1 MRRIARLSLL
11 YLLEAIAALLA
22 LAVVAFGA
30 ALWRLAEGPV
40 NAEMIRPVVTEVLLE
55 AVKGDEAAI
64 GDLEISFD
72 PAYAALVVTARD
84 VRITRASGDVI
95 IASEQIEA
103 GVALDLLMTGRVAP
117 VSLEARG
124 GTLWLYRDE
133 LGRLTGGLGAL
144 EDRFGATQESE
155 NAVPD
160 FDMNRASRVFARLL
174 RVDVSNVTLQM
185 RDEFHDW
192 TGLFTGMGGVLE
204 MTEGALSLTAEGGL
218 ITSAGRA
225 PITLDIQSGRSL
237 ESVFVE
243 ARLSDF
249 VPAAAAPL
257 QGPFTGLSALDAPF
271 DMHLVFD
278 ASREA
283 GLRQASLQMEAD
295 TGVIRSGGRQTAI
308 RAASIDAALDVEA
321 GRLDLNALS
330 VDSDLLT
337 LTLSGAFQDFSAY
350 DNAIPARASYDL
362 SAGEG
367 RLDLSGV
374 FPQPVQWR
382 SVEMAGALD
391 IDEPL
396 ISFETLNAVLPAA
409 TARLTGSVALED
421 TDAGLL
427 PTLKLEGPVQGTLT
441 KADVLNHWPVDF
453 ALGARDWVRDSILGG
468 QLSNARLNLNL
479 SAQALAAQAIED
491 DALNLSFD
499 FSDADVRYMSTMT
512 PLLGLSGEAVL
523 RGNSLSL
530 EGAGG
535 AIGDI
540 EATRIYVEIPR
551 LNPKG
556 AIARFGGS
564 GMGDVADVLM
574 LVSEPPLNLASEY
587 GFDPQAFG
595 GQGELSFEIRRPM
608 LRSVPAEDLDFEFS
622 GTFEDVSGPAGPP
635 GVELTDGVV
644 SISVTP
650 EGLNAEGDARIASAD
665 ANIVWTETFGLGPDA
680 QPTQVRVNATM
691 TARELDQVGLPLRRF
706 MDGAVGVEAVM
717 NGRGF
722 DFSTVNLDLDLEN
735 TAIALPANL
744 WDKPAGEPATAA
756 LAATLSEDG
765 AIALDRLQLDG
776 DGVVLNTRAEMAAD
790 GRLLSAEAERVFIED
805 RMDLSALI
813 SRPDGPEGVLDITVQ
828 GPFLDARDLFGMA
841 APSGGGDL
849 GASVNFEGVLGRA
862 LVRDQA
868 FTNVG
873 LTLNSRPEGIAR
885 FVLEADAAGGPVI
898 VRFEPEAETGVRRL
912 SAMGPDAGLLLSA
925 FAGFDNIYGGALR
938 LEGVAPP
945 LGEPGGV
952 SGEIEVGDF
961 TLNRMPLLAR
971 ILAAGSLEG
980 LGGLLSGQGIGFER
994 LESRFVW
1001 QEGILEMRDSR
1012 VAGPSLGATWTG
1024 LVDFSEERLT
1034 VNGTLLPSY
1043 GVNSILGSVP
1053 VLGELF
1059 TSRQGEGVIGVTFS
1073 VSGPFSE
1080 TRVTANPLSALAPGV
1095 FRRIFEG
1102 TSAERELD
1110 ALEAERQAEQADASE
1125 PPENDPAQAGE
1136 QAEAPEPPS
1145 EDETAPDADT
1155 PEDAP

>member
-22 LAVVAFGA
+22 LTVVAFGA

-55 AVKGDEAAI
+55 AVQGDAAAI

-84 VRITRASGDVI
+84 VRISRTDGEVI
-95 IASEQIEA
+95 IASDLIEA
-103 GVALDLLMTGRVAP
+103 GVALDLLMTGRIAP

-124 GTLWLYRDE
+124 GTLWLYRGE

-144 EDRFGATQESE
+144 EDRFSAAQESE
-155 NAVPD
+155 DAVPA
-160 FDMNRASRVFARLL
+160 FDMDRASRVFARLL
-174 RVDVSNVTLQM
+174 RVDVSDVTLQM
-185 RDEFHDW
+185 RDEYHDW

-204 MTEGALSLTAEGGL
+204 LTEGALSLRAQGGL
-218 ITSAGRA
+218 VTSAGLA
-225 PITLDIQSGRSL
+225 PITLDVQSGRSL

-243 ARLSDF
+243 ARLTDL
-249 VPAAAAPL
+249 VPAATAPL
-257 QGPFTGLSALDAPF
+257 QGPLTGLAALDAPF

-295 TGVIRSGGRQTAI
+295 SGVIRSGGRQTEI
-308 RAASIDAALDVEA
+308 RSARIDAALDVEA
-321 GRLDLNALS
+321 GRLDLHDLS
-330 VDSDLLT
+330 VDSDLLS
-337 LTLSGAFQDFSAY
+337 LSLNGALHDFSAY
-350 DNAIPARASYDL
+350 DDAIPARALYEL
-362 SAGEG
+362 TASAG
-367 RLDLSGV
+367 RLDLNGA
-374 FPQPVQWR
+374 FPEPLQWR
-382 SVEMAGALD
+382 SVETAGSLD
-391 IDEPL
+391 IDERL

-409 TARLTGSVALED
+409 TARFTGSLALED
-421 TDAGLL
+421 TESGLL
-427 PTLKLEGPVQGTLT
+427 PTLKLNGPVQGPLT
-441 KADVLNHWPVDF
+441 KRDVLNHWPVDF
-453 ALGARDWVRDSILGG
+453 ALGARDWVRDSILDGR
-468 QLSNARLNLNL
+468 LTNATLDLNLT
-479 SAQALAAQAIED
+479 AEALAAEAIED
-491 DALNLSFD
+491 EDLTLSFS
-499 FSDADVRYMSTMT
+499 FVDADVRYMSTMT

-530 EGAGG
+530 EGSGG
-535 AIGDI
+535 AIRGI
-540 EATRIYVEIPR
+540 EATRIYVDIPR

-556 AIARFGGS
+556 AIARFGGT
-564 GMGDVADVLM
+564 GRGEVDDILM
-574 LVSEPPLNLASEY
+574 LVSEPPLNLSSQY
-587 GFDPQAFG
+587 GFEPEDFG

-608 LRSVPAEDLDFEFS
+608 LRSVPAEDLGFEFT
-622 GTFEDVSGPAGPP
+622 GAFEDVSGPAGPP
-635 GVELTDGVV
+635 GVNLSDGVV

-665 ANIVWTETFGLGPDA
+665 AHIIWTETFGLGPDA
-680 QPTQVRVNATM
+680 QPTQVQVSSTM

-706 MDGAVGVEAVM
+706 MDGAVGVEAVLT
-717 NGRGF
+717 GRGMA
-722 DFSTVNLDLDLEN
+722 FSEVSLDLDLQN

-744 WDKPAGEPATAA
+744 WDKPAGEPATAS
-756 LAATLSEDG
+756 LAATVSEEG
-765 AIALDRLQLDG
+765 AIRLEALELNG
-776 DGVVLNTRAEMAAD
+776 EGVVLQTRAEMAAD
-790 GRLLSAEAERVFIED
+790 GRLLSAEAARVFIED
-805 RMDLSALI
+805 RMDLSADI
-813 SRPDGPEGVLDITVQ
+813 SRPEGPEGVLDIAVR

-849 GASVNFEGVLGRA
+849 GASVNFEGVLDRV

-873 LTLNSRPEGIAR
+873 LTLNSRPEGVAR
-885 FVLEADAAGGPVI
+885 FVLEADAEGGPVI
-898 VRFEPEAETGVRRL
+898 VRFEPEDETAVRRL
-912 SAMGPDAGLLLSA
+912 SALGPDAGLLLSA
-925 FAGFDNIYGGALR
+925 FAGFDNIYGGALM
-938 LEGVAPP
+938 LNGVAPP

-952 SGEIEVGDF
+952 SGDIEVENF

-994 LESRFVW
+994 LQSEFVW
-1001 QEGILEMRDSR
+1001 QDGILEMRDSR

-1024 LVDFSEERLT
+1024 LVDFSDERLS

-1073 VSGPFSE
+1073 VSGLFSE

-1110 ALEAERQAEQADASE
+1110 ALEAERREEQAQA
-1125 PPENDPAQAGE
+1125 AQAP
-1136 QAEAPEPPS
+1136 QAGPTVEPEVEPDDGSDAAPQQ
-1145 EDETAPDADT
+1145 DT
-1155 PEDAP
+1155 P

>member
-22 LAVVAFGA
+22 LTVVAFGA

-55 AVKGDEAAI
+55 AVQGDAAAI

-84 VRITRASGDVI
+84 VRISRADGDVI
-95 IASEQIEA
+95 IASDQIEA
-103 GVALDLLMTGRVAP
+103 GVALDLLMTGRIAP

-144 EDRFGATQESE
+144 EDRFGAAREDE
-155 NAVPD
+155 DAVPD
-160 FDMNRASRVFARLL
+160 FDMDRASRVFARLL
-174 RVDVSNVTLQM
+174 RVDVSDVSLQM
-185 RDEFHDW
+185 RDEYHDW

-204 MTEGALSLTAEGGL
+204 LTDGALSLRAEGGL
-218 ITSAGRA
+218 VTSAGLA
-225 PITLDIQSGRSL
+225 PITLDVQSGRSL

-243 ARLSDF
+243 ARLSDL

-257 QGPFTGLSALDAPF
+257 QGPFTGLAALDAPF

-283 GLRQASLQMEAD
+283 GLRQASLQMQAD
-295 TGVIRSGGRQTAI
+295 TGVIRSGGRQTDI
-308 RAASIDAALDVEA
+308 RSARIDAALDVEA
-321 GRLDLNALS
+321 GRLDLHELS

-337 LTLSGAFQDFSAY
+337 LSLSGALHDFSAY
-350 DNAIPARASYDL
+350 DDAIPARALYEMT
-362 SAGEG
+362 AGEG
-367 RLDLSGV
+367 RLDLNGA
-374 FPQPVQWR
+374 FPEPLQWR
-382 SVEMAGALD
+382 SVETSGSLD
-391 IDEPL
+391 IDERL

-409 TARLTGSVALED
+409 TARFTGSLALED
-421 TDAGLL
+421 TEAGLL
-427 PTLKLEGPVQGTLT
+427 PTLKLNGPVQGPLT
-441 KADVLNHWPVDF
+441 KRDVLNHWPVNF
-453 ALGARDWVRDSILGG
+453 ALGARDWVRDSILDGRLTG
-468 QLSNARLNLNL
+468 ATLDLNLR
-479 SAQALAAQAIED
+479 AEALAAKAIED
-491 DALNLSFD
+491 EDLTLSFS
-499 FSDADVRYMSTMT
+499 FVDADVRYMSTMT
-512 PLLGLSGEAVL
+512 PLLGLSGDAVL

-530 EGAGG
+530 EGSGG

-540 EATRIYVEIPR
+540 EATRIYVDIPR

-556 AIARFGGS
+556 ATARFGGT
-564 GMGDVADVLM
+564 GRGRVDDVLM

-587 GFDPQAFG
+587 GFNPQSFG
-595 GQGELSFEIRRPM
+595 GHGELSFEIRRPM
-608 LRSVPAEDLDFEFS
+608 LRSVPAEDLGYEFT

-635 GVELTDGVV
+635 GVDLSDGVV

-665 ANIVWTETFGLGPDA
+665 AHIVWTETFGLGPDA
-680 QPTQVRVNATM
+680 QPTQLQVSSTM
-691 TARELDQVGLPLRRF
+691 TARELDQIGLPLRRF
-706 MDGAVGVEAVM
+706 MDGAVGVEAVL
-717 NGRGF
+717 NGRGME
-722 DFSTVNLDLDLEN
+722 FSEVSLDLDLQN
-735 TAIALPANL
+735 AAIALPASL
-744 WDKPAGEPATAA
+744 WDKPAGEPATAS
-756 LAATLSEDG
+756 LAATVSDAG
-765 AIALDRLQLDG
+765 AIVLENLQLNG
-776 DGVVLNTRAEMAAD
+776 EGVVLQTRAEMAAD
-790 GRLLSAEAERVFIED
+790 GRLLSAEAARVFIQD
-805 RMDLSALI
+805 RMDLSAEI
-813 SRPDGPEGVLDITVQ
+813 SRPDGPEGVLDIAVR

-849 GASVNFEGVLGRA
+849 GAAVNFEGVLGRV

-873 LTLNSRPEGIAR
+873 LTLNTRPEGVAR

-898 VRFEPEAETGVRRL
+898 VRFEPEEETGVRRL
-912 SAMGPDAGLLLSA
+912 SALGPDAGLLLSA
-925 FAGFDNIYGGALR
+925 FAGFDNIYGGALM
-938 LEGVAPP
+938 LNGVAPP
-945 LGEPGGV
+945 LGQPGGV
-952 SGEIEVGDF
+952 SGDIEVENF

-994 LESRFVW
+994 LQSNFVW
-1001 QEGILEMRDSR
+1001 QDGILEMRDSR

-1024 LVDFSEERLT
+1024 LVDFSDERLS

-1110 ALEAERQAEQADASE
+1110 ALEAERRA
-1125 PPENDPAQAGE
+1125 E
-1136 QAEAPEPPS
+1136 QAEAADAQEAEAPEAAPQEP
-1145 EDETAPDADT
+1145 APDTDGQQDT
-1155 PEDAP
+1155 P

>member
-40 NAEMIRPVVTEVLLE
+40 NAEMIRPVVTEVLLD
-55 AVKGDEAAI
+55 AVKGDAAAI

-84 VRITRASGDVI
+84 VSISRADGDVI
-95 IASEQIEA
+95 IASDQIEA
-103 GVALDLLMTGRVAP
+103 GVALDLLMTGRIAP
-117 VSLEARG
+117 VSLEASG
-124 GTLWLYRDE
+124 GTLWLYRDA

-144 EDRFGATQESE
+144 EDRFGASRQSDD
-155 NAVPD
+155 AVPD
-160 FDMNRASRVFARLL
+160 FDMNQASRVFARLL
-174 RVDVSNVTLQM
+174 RVDVSDVTLQM
-185 RDEFHDW
+185 RDEYHDW

-204 MTEGALSLTAEGGL
+204 LTDGALSLRAQGGL
-218 ITSAGRA
+218 VTSAGLA
-225 PITLDIQSGRSL
+225 PITLDVQSGRSL

-243 ARLSDF
+243 ARLSDL
-249 VPAAAAPL
+249 VPAATAPM
-257 QGPFTGLSALDAPF
+257 QGPFTGLAALDAPF

-295 TGVIRSGGRQTAI
+295 TGVIRSGGQQTAI
-308 RAASIDAALDVEA
+308 RTARIDAALDVEA
-321 GRLDLNALS
+321 GRLDLHDLS

-337 LTLSGAFQDFSAY
+337 LSLSGALHDFSTY
-350 DNAIPARASYDL
+350 DDAIPARALYELTSG
-362 SAGEG
+362 AG
-367 RLDLSGV
+367 RLDLNGV
-374 FPQPVQWR
+374 FPEPLHWN
-382 SVEMAGALD
+382 SADLAGRLD
-391 IDEPL
+391 IDERL

-409 TARLTGSVALED
+409 TARFTGSLAIED
-421 TDAGLL
+421 TDAGLR
-427 PTLKLEGPVQGTLT
+427 PTVKLNGPVEGTLS

-453 ALGARDWVRDSILGG
+453 ALGARDWVRDSILDGRING
-468 QLSNARLNLNL
+468 ATLDLNLR
-479 SAQALAAQAIED
+479 AEALAAKAIED
-491 DALNLSFD
+491 EDLTLSFN
-499 FSDADVRYMSTMT
+499 FTDADVRYMSTMT
-512 PLLGLSGEAVL
+512 PLMGLSGNAVL

-535 AIGDI
+535 RIGDI
-540 EATRIYVEIPR
+540 EATRIYVDIPR

-564 GMGDVADVLM
+564 GVGDVDDILM

-587 GFDPQAFG
+587 GFSPQSFG
-595 GQGELSFEIRRPM
+595 GHGALSFEIRRPM
-608 LRSVPAEDLDFEFS
+608 LRSVPAEDLGYEFS
-622 GTFEDVSGPAGPP
+622 GEFEDVSGPAGPP
-635 GVELTDGVV
+635 GIDLSDGTVA
-644 SISVTP
+644 ISVTP

-665 ANIVWTETFGLGPDA
+665 AHIVWSETFGLGPDA
-680 QPTQVRVNATM
+680 DPTQVRVSSVM
-691 TARELDQVGLPLRRF
+691 TARELDQIGLPLRRF
-706 MDGAVGVEAVM
+706 MDGAVGVEAVLT
-717 NGRGF
+717 GRGLE
-722 DFSTVNLDLDLEN
+722 FSQVSLDLDLDDA
-735 TAIALPANL
+735 AIALPANL
-744 WDKPAGEPATAA
+744 WDKPSGEPATAA
-756 LAATLSEDG
+756 LSANISNEG
-765 AIALDRLQLDG
+765 AIRLDRLQLNG
-776 DGVVLNTRAEMAAD
+776 EGVVLDTSAELAED
-790 GRLLSAEAERVFIED
+790 GRLLSAEAARVFIRD
-805 RMDLSALI
+805 RMDLSAEI
-813 SRPDGPEGVLDITVQ
+813 SRPDGPEGVLDIAVS

-849 GASVNFEGVLGRA
+849 NAAVNFEGVLGRV

-873 LTLNSRPEGIAR
+873 LTLNTRPEGVAR

-898 VRFEPEAETGVRRL
+898 VRFEPEEGSGVRRL
-912 SAMGPDAGLLLSA
+912 SALGPDAGLLLSA
-925 FAGFDNIYGGALR
+925 FAGFDNIYGGALM
-938 LEGVAPP
+938 LNGVAPP
-945 LGEPGGV
+945 LGQPGGV
-952 SGEIEVGDF
+952 SGEIEVENF

-994 LESRFVW
+994 LESQFVW
-1001 QEGILEMRDSR
+1001 QDGILEMRDSR

-1110 ALEAERQAEQADASE
+1110 ALEAERRAEQAEA
-1125 PPENDPAQAGE
+1125 AQE
-1136 QAEAPEPPS
+1136 EEAEAPEPTAS
-1145 EDETAPDADT
+1145 EPTPETESQQDT
-1155 PEDAP
+1155 P

>member
-1 MRRIARLSLL
+1 MRRIARLSIL

-22 LAVVAFGA
+22 LTVVAFGA

-40 NAEMIRPVVTEVLLE
+40 NAEMIRPVVTEVLLD
-55 AVKGDEAAI
+55 AVKGDAAII

-84 VRITRASGDVI
+84 VRISRADGDVI
-95 IASEQIEA
+95 IASDQIEA
-103 GVALDLLMTGRVAP
+103 GVALDLLMTGRIAP
-117 VSLEARG
+117 VSLEASG

-144 EDRFGATQESE
+144 EDRFGASSESE
-155 NAVPD
+155 SAVPD
-160 FDMNRASRVFARLL
+160 FDMDQASRVFARLM
-174 RVDVSNVTLQM
+174 RVDVSGVTLQM
-185 RDEFHDW
+185 RDEYHDW

-204 MTEGALSLTAEGGL
+204 LTDGALSLRAEGGL
-218 ITSAGRA
+218 VTSAGLA
-225 PITLDIQSGRSL
+225 PITLDVQSGRSL

-243 ARLSDF
+243 ARLSDL

-295 TGVIRSGGRQTAI
+295 SGVIRSGGRQTEI
-308 RAASIDAALDVEA
+308 RAARIDAALDVGE
-321 GRLDLNALS
+321 GRLDLHELS
-330 VDSDLLT
+330 VDSDLLS
-337 LTLSGAFQDFSAY
+337 LSLNGALHDFSAY
-350 DNAIPARASYDL
+350 DDAIPARALYELTSQ
-362 SAGEG
+362 AG
-367 RLDLSGV
+367 RLDLNGV
-374 FPQPVQWR
+374 FPEPLQWR
-382 SVEMAGALD
+382 SAELAGALD
-391 IDEPL
+391 IDERL
-396 ISFETLNAVLPAA
+396 ISFETLNAVLPVA
-409 TARLTGSVALED
+409 TAQFTGSLALEE
-421 TDAGLL
+421 TEAGLL
-427 PTLKLEGPVQGTLT
+427 PTVKLKGPVQGTLT
-441 KADVLNHWPVDF
+441 KRDVLNHWPVDF
-453 ALGARDWVRDSILGG
+453 ALGARDWVRDSILDGRLTG
-468 QLSNARLNLNL
+468 ARLDLNL
-479 SAQALAAQAIED
+479 TAEALAAKAIADED
-491 DALNLSFD
+491 LSLSFS
-499 FSDADVRYMSTMT
+499 FVDADVRYMSTMT
-512 PLLGLSGEAVL
+512 PLLGLSGDAVL

-540 EATRIYVEIPR
+540 QATRIYVDIPR

-556 AIARFGGS
+556 AVARFGGAGVGEVS
-564 GMGDVADVLM
+564 DILT
-574 LVSEPPLNLASEY
+574 LVSEPPLNLASQY
-587 GFDPQAFG
+587 GFDPQSFG

-608 LRSVPAEDLDFEFS
+608 LRTVPAEDLGFEFS

-635 GVELTDGVV
+635 GIDLSDGRV

-665 ANIVWTETFGLGPDA
+665 AHIVWTETFGLGPDA
-680 QPTQVRVNATM
+680 NPTQVRVSSIM

-706 MDGAVGVEAVM
+706 MDGAVGVEAVL
-717 NGRGF
+717 NGRGM
-722 DFSTVNLDLDLEN
+722 DFSEVSLDLELEN
-735 TAIALPANL
+735 AAIALPGNL
-744 WDKPAGEPATAA
+744 WDKPAGEAATAS
-756 LAATLSEDG
+756 LVATLTGDG
-765 AIALDRLQLDG
+765 AIELDRLQLNG
-776 DGVVLNTRAEMAAD
+776 EGVVLDTRAEMAAD
-790 GRLLSAEAERVFIED
+790 GRLLSAEAARVFIED
-805 RMDLSALI
+805 RMELSAVI
-813 SRPDGPEGVLDITVQ
+813 SRPEGPEGVLDITVS

-849 GASVNFEGVLGRA
+849 GASVNFEGVLDRV

-873 LTLNSRPEGIAR
+873 LTLNSRPEGVAR

-912 SAMGPDAGLLLSA
+912 SALGPDAGLLLTA
-925 FAGFDNIYGGALR
+925 FAGFDNISGGAVR
-938 LEGVAPP
+938 LNGVAPP

-952 SGEIEVGDF
+952 SGDIEVEAF

-994 LESRFVW
+994 LRSDFVW
-1001 QEGILEMRDSR
+1001 QDGILEMRDSR
-1012 VAGPSLGATWTG
+1012 VAGASLGATWTG

-1110 ALEAERQAEQADASE
+1110 ALEEERRTEQTEAETPSAE
-1125 PPENDPAQAGE
+1125 PELVE
-1136 QAEAPEPPS
+1136 PEPPAIEPDS
-1145 EDETAPDADT
+1145 EPQGDT
-1155 PEDAP
+1155 P